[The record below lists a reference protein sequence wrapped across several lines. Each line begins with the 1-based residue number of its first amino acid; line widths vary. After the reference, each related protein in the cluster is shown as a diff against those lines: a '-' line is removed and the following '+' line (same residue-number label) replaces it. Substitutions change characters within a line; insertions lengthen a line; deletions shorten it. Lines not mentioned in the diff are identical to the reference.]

1 MLASPPDA
9 VNKGL
14 FPVAPFANVIS
25 FTALAVAVKM
35 NNSFPLASLRLVVIR
50 GEVGYL
56 CGLLVD
62 IVMVGVMKVVVVH
75 VVFVVQC
82 FCVS

>member
-50 GEVGYL
+50 GEVAL
-56 CGLLVD
+56 KLSEPAVTFVPSLVKPVIPPNDDELLY
-62 IVMVGVMKVVVVH
+62 
-75 VVFVVQC
+75 
-82 FCVS
+82 